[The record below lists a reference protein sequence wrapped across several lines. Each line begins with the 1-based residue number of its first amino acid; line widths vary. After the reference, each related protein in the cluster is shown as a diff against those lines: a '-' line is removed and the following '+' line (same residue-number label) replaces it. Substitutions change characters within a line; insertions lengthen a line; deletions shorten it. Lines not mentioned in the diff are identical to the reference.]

1 MSAPD
6 LVFAARE
13 LEDYSLEPALAVG
26 VSPPACDP
34 SMCRRVEGA
43 FLVFGVLSL
52 LQFNFLASSVPLF
65 QLSFGEQ
72 WGEQM
77 MQVYS
82 WSSLVAVVGMVFCG
96 SRLPRTLALQGA
108 FVLGSVVPFLL
119 AGGAAV
125 LGPARG
131 GLAAALLAVGLVG
144 VGFSGVFMSALF
156 GFQAELAPV
165 YKATL
170 SNALALGQGLA
181 GLVAFAVCFAAG
193 LLLEGSW
200 QHVAMLVPPVLV
212 SFVSLWRYRRML
224 AAPSVRK
231 LDEELVEA
239 DAESGAPPPSCAQGL
254 WDLLAA
260 SGRNAASLGTVFLTL
275 LGTFLVFPVVTG
287 GLLPASLAPGSAQAQ
302 AYGVATI
309 GVFQVFDTVGRYA
322 ARFNRPGKWG
332 LRVLVVLR
340 FGFAPLF
347 LAMYT
352 ERCGLLGTIFAQ
364 LGANAL
370 FALTNGLCLALG
382 MGSATTHA
390 GDADRPAVARASVLM
405 LQCGIMVGSML
416 TGAVR
421 ETAELA
427 QC

>member
-1 MSAPD
+1 M
-6 LVFAARE
+6 
-13 LEDYSLEPALAVG
+13 
-26 VSPPACDP
+26 
-34 SMCRRVEGA
+34 
-43 FLVFGVLSL
+43 
-52 LQFNFLASSVPLF
+52 
-65 QLSFGEQ
+65 
-72 WGEQM
+72 
-77 MQVYS
+77 
-82 WSSLVAVVGMVFCG
+82 
-96 SRLPRTLALQGA
+96 
-108 FVLGSVVPFLL
+108 LGSVVPFLL

-125 LGPARG
+125 LGRG
-131 GLAAALLAVGLVG
+131 GLETAMFAVGLVG

-165 YKATL
+165 FKAQL
-170 SNALALGQGLA
+170 ANALALGQGLA
-181 GLVAFAVCFAAG
+181 GLVAFVVCFAAG

-200 QHVAMLVPPVLV
+200 QHVAMLVPPVVV
-212 SFVSLWRYRRML
+212 SVLSLWRYRRML
-224 AAPSVRK
+224 VAPSVKR
-231 LDEELVEA
+231 LDEELVEV
-239 DAESGAPPPSCAQGL
+239 DVEIVRPSCVKGL
-254 WDLLAA
+254 VDLLAA
-260 SGRNAASLGTVFLTL
+260 SGRNAVSLGTVFLTL

-287 GLLPASLAPGSAQAQ
+287 GLLPQSLEPGSAQAQ

-322 ARFNRPGKWG
+322 ARFDRPGKWG
-332 LRVLVVLR
+332 LRALVLLR

-352 ERCGLLGTIFAQ
+352 ERCGLLGTMPVQ
-364 LGANAL
+364 LGVNAL

-390 GDADRPAVARASVLM
+390 DQADRQSVARASVLM

-421 ETAELA
+421 QTAELA